1 AEKRQPQDGRLKV
14 DVAGRRIDMRVSTLP
29 VTNGEKVVIR
39 VIDTSRSIVALPEM
53 GMQNDDLDR
62 LKGYLERPQGIVLV
76 TGPTGSGKSTL
87 LYGALRH
94 IQHETKNIVT
104 VEDPVEVQIRGINQ
118 VQVEEKAKK
127 TFRAALRAILLQV
140 TEPLRSLINQNVP
153 DSTIRRGAI
162 EDGMRT
168 IGEDGLHK
176 VMEGHTTLE
185 EVTRVVY
192 LAEQGAKI
200 SPSCKTVLS
209 QEFENCPACGEFVGE
224 NCKHCRRRLD
234 PEWKHCPGCG

>member
-1 AEKRQPQDGRLKV
+1 VTLYRGRGCP
-14 DVAGRRIDMRVSTLP
+14 ACHNT
-29 VTNGEKVVIR
+29 
-39 VIDTSRSIVALPEM
+39 
-53 GMQNDDLDR
+53 
-62 LKGYLERPQGIVLV
+62 GYLGRTGIFE
-76 TGPTGSGKSTL
+76 
-87 LYGALRH
+87 
-94 IQHETKNIVT
+94 I
-104 VEDPVEVQIRGINQ
+104 
-118 VQVEEKAKK
+118 
-127 TFRAALRAILLQV
+127 LQV

-200 SPSCKTVLS
+200 CPSCKTVLS
-209 QEFENCPACGEFVGE
+209 QEFEYCPACGEFVGE

-234 PEWKHCPGCG
+234 PEWKHCPGCGAITGHGESSTSAAARRSALGRTTPRALSSWRRDSDVFSMTERAKMRPSSAAPTAPTGRRGRAPLSVIRKAS